1 MPSRDQKK
9 RKNRRQRHL
18 ADTNPNCSLQSTDQ
32 DVQPEHS
39 DQNLDLGTPNCSL
52 QSNISDNPSQGG
64 DSSSLASLSSSLP
77 QHSFYFN
84 FDNVNICDSTD
95 DPGPP
100 QTPTTPLTPFSLTS
114 EAVAPRKQ
122 RKTRESSVD
131 TESLLSLDSASI
143 FSSRGSSPSTSTTKR
158 GRPKKQTR
166 KNAGRKPKIIPQQP
180 EVPLVPTINFE
191 NLPLLNFVT
200 QKTNDPGAICN
211 RAFMTLHNEDNDRAP
226 LRIETLWNNLTEWLD
241 GSEIYGFLC
250 YLSRHSH
257 RNTVVVDSNVI
268 IPLPMNQ
275 NVQDIPQEAFVD
287 RCYGF
292 IPGQV
297 PEIILFPLNFPNH
310 WTLVVWDAS
319 DNRGFFIDSLSSPFQ
334 SRLHGD
340 ERIPIIQSFITR
352 MTNIPINNIHIN
364 DYPLNLYTN
373 QNDGNS
379 CGYFTCLYAEAWL
392 FNNQPDPPS
401 KNLRRSERI
410 KSKKDATP
418 ASSSLTSPPP
428 SSSSNPITSRCTRNH
443 PLWPCADVRS
453 QHTTD
458 YYDSGN
464 LGDSICYYCW
474 ALLFNSEVNTEHKR
488 TFKRVTSS
496 FCCKCG
502 KVTLPAYTEHPP
514 LLKKLLKSDTPQS
527 KEFLKN
533 ENIYNSLLAFASI
546 SVGHQDSSH
555 HGSVCFML
563 NGEFSRRISSMFPGP
578 LTPSFSQLYILD
590 ANEALDI
597 RTQNTQYG
605 GDRVNKKTLQDL
617 DTLLRTTHPFA
628 INFKNFHTQYESILQ
643 QDGPDAVSKF
653 RFTLL
658 EERNVPAA
666 IRDPRDHP
674 RQVNLPDEK
683 AMFSIWTESTDPP
696 LLKGIYITDLQGS
709 LFEIPAYHPTTDTL
723 TYPLLFPN
731 GDDGFHEKYPFNTNK
746 IPSTS
751 NKDNSEDLRSDDEL
765 EEPTT
770 SKKWISLRDYIRY
783 RLAIRKDEPLHN
795 IWSAGGGLSQKFTLD
810 YSARIDA
817 EVASF
822 LRQPRFNLL
831 KTLPPTILKHLAN
844 DGRLKSVDDIT
855 SVVFFRKYHPGTR
868 PYFQDMFY
876 DATTIMSR
884 TRQKGCASFML
895 TFTSNPNWPEI
906 KRNFLHKDQK
916 LVDRFDI
923 MCRVYED
930 KKRELTHLINNKHIL
945 GKILGYAQSR
955 EFQKRIGGPH
965 LHRVYTTN
973 LEATPENIS
982 NIIWAHIPPNPPHSD
997 TSDWANFLRKV
1008 RDLIP
1013 KFQVHDCGSHCRGHD
1028 GKCMKFFPKAFCR
1041 QTIIHANRP
1050 AEYYRP
1056 SPEDGGEVLSVPRGQ
1071 AIIKYDNSRI
1081 VPYNPFIMVMFQSHH
1096 NLELAYGQTDNLKYA
1111 LKYPFKGPS
1120 FSYIKNTAG
1129 SINIDEPAQYAKML
1143 YRSPAEAFSRIQSYK
1158 YADLSHAVIPLS
1170 IHLPGNQPVYMTPA
1184 TRNQIITDVSQGKLP
1199 ESKLTAYWK
1208 LWAKDNN
1215 VKNILFENLPETYAY
1230 HTDTKTWEPRKHS
1243 TVKGQPVLGRIYTV
1257 SPREDPE
1264 KFALYVLT
1272 KHFPGDP
1279 DHLLTVNGI
1288 KYTTFAEAAR
1298 QRGLFEDSSVWER
1311 TLREGSY
1318 SLTPSQMRQ
1327 LFVNILVFSSTDD
1340 CVIDALHLWNMFID
1354 HFFDR
1359 RCSDHFVQ
1367 NFAQTKFRLQGF
1379 KPSSRARSAPQS
1391 R

>member
-64 DSSSLASLSSSLP
+64 DSSSLASLSLSLP

-364 DYPLNLYTN
+364 DYPLIYIPTKMMGIVVGTSPVYMPKHGSLT
-373 QNDGNS
+373 
-379 CGYFTCLYAEAWL
+379 T
-392 FNNQPDPPS
+392 
-401 KNLRRSERI
+401 
-410 KSKKDATP
+410 DATP

-605 GDRVNKKTLQDL
+605 
-617 DTLLRTTHPFA
+617 
-628 INFKNFHTQYESILQ
+628 
-643 QDGPDAVSKF
+643 
-653 RFTLL
+653 
-658 EERNVPAA
+658 
-666 IRDPRDHP
+666 
-674 RQVNLPDEK
+674 
-683 AMFSIWTESTDPP
+683 
-696 LLKGIYITDLQGS
+696 
-709 LFEIPAYHPTTDTL
+709 EI
-723 TYPLLFPN
+723 
-731 GDDGFHEKYPFNTNK
+731 
-746 IPSTS
+746 
-751 NKDNSEDLRSDDEL
+751 
-765 EEPTT
+765 
-770 SKKWISLRDYIRY
+770 
-783 RLAIRKDEPLHN
+783 
-795 IWSAGGGLSQKFTLD
+795 
-810 YSARIDA
+810 
-817 EVASF
+817 V
-822 LRQPRFNLL
+822 
-831 KTLPPTILKHLAN
+831 
-844 DGRLKSVDDIT
+844 
-855 SVVFFRKYHPGTR
+855 
-868 PYFQDMFY
+868 
-876 DATTIMSR
+876 
-884 TRQKGCASFML
+884 
-895 TFTSNPNWPEI
+895 
-906 KRNFLHKDQK
+906 
-916 LVDRFDI
+916 
-923 MCRVYED
+923 
-930 KKRELTHLINNKHIL
+930 
-945 GKILGYAQSR
+945 
-955 EFQKRIGGPH
+955 
-965 LHRVYTTN
+965 
-973 LEATPENIS
+973 
-982 NIIWAHIPPNPPHSD
+982 
-997 TSDWANFLRKV
+997 
-1008 RDLIP
+1008 
-1013 KFQVHDCGSHCRGHD
+1013 
-1028 GKCMKFFPKAFCR
+1028 
-1041 QTIIHANRP
+1041 
-1050 AEYYRP
+1050 
-1056 SPEDGGEVLSVPRGQ
+1056 
-1071 AIIKYDNSRI
+1071 
-1081 VPYNPFIMVMFQSHH
+1081 
-1096 NLELAYGQTDNLKYA
+1096 
-1111 LKYPFKGPS
+1111 
-1120 FSYIKNTAG
+1120 
-1129 SINIDEPAQYAKML
+1129 
-1143 YRSPAEAFSRIQSYK
+1143 
-1158 YADLSHAVIPLS
+1158 
-1170 IHLPGNQPVYMTPA
+1170 
-1184 TRNQIITDVSQGKLP
+1184 
-1199 ESKLTAYWK
+1199 
-1208 LWAKDNN
+1208 
-1215 VKNILFENLPETYAY
+1215 
-1230 HTDTKTWEPRKHS
+1230 
-1243 TVKGQPVLGRIYTV
+1243 
-1257 SPREDPE
+1257 
-1264 KFALYVLT
+1264 
-1272 KHFPGDP
+1272 
-1279 DHLLTVNGI
+1279 
-1288 KYTTFAEAAR
+1288 
-1298 QRGLFEDSSVWER
+1298 
-1311 TLREGSY
+1311 
-1318 SLTPSQMRQ
+1318 
-1327 LFVNILVFSSTDD
+1327 
-1340 CVIDALHLWNMFID
+1340 
-1354 HFFDR
+1354 
-1359 RCSDHFVQ
+1359 
-1367 NFAQTKFRLQGF
+1367 
-1379 KPSSRARSAPQS
+1379 
-1391 R
+1391 